1 MKKLT
6 TLFILLTN
14 TYIAAGEIDGKG
26 LICKVYGNSI
36 GYFFENSRAYEYKII
51 GGEKKLELKS
61 SDIGKYYTNEN
72 SIYIDEIK
80 IDRKSL
86 KYSRFSSFRGQCE
99 AFRDKKSFEE
109 NFNIDN
115 LIKDNKI

>member
-1 MKKLT
+1 MSTRSL
-6 TLFILLTN
+6 
-14 TYIAAGEIDGKG
+14 AA
-26 LICKVYGNSI
+26 
-36 GYFFENSRAYEYKII
+36 
-51 GGEKKLELKS
+51 KKLELKS

-115 LIKDNKI
+115 LIKDNKNYSIKSKKKTLI